1 MAAWQ
6 EDYITLEKRKYI
18 LLDKNYQIKCEKIT
32 FRSKQMT
39 HSADWKVST
48 GAEGSVSSG
57 ADGAVSLLLSSSSD
71 GALAAPFIE
80 PAIIQFMVQSRNGTI
95 RNLHRSRYQ

>member
-1 MAAWQ
+1 
-6 EDYITLEKRKYI
+6 
-18 LLDKNYQIKCEKIT
+18 
-32 FRSKQMT
+32 MT

-57 ADGAVSLLLSSSSD
+57 ADGAVSLLSSSSE

-80 PAIIQFMVQSRNGTI
+80 PAIIQFKVLLKLAEQEWDYEKPTTITDDTINYLQLPPSWFLQSPLLVQG
-95 RNLHRSRYQ
+95 Q